1 MKELKESISKS
12 YQDQLSQLNLSLEC
26 KDKELAELS
35 RISAEQKHGI
45 EDLNERL
52 SASMQSCAEAN
63 EIITRSE
70 VYLSNCGLRLNRKI

>member
-1 MKELKESISKS
+1 MKELNESVSKS
-12 YQDQLSQLNLSLEC
+12 FQDKLSQLNQFLES

-52 SASMQSCAEAN
+52 SASMQSCTEAN
-63 EIITRSE
+63 EIIAR
-70 VYLSNCGLRLNRKI
+70 

>member
-1 MKELKESISKS
+1 MKDSVSKP
-12 YQDQLSQLNLSLEC
+12 YQDQLSQLNQSLEC

-63 EIITRSE
+63 EIITR
-70 VYLSNCGLRLNRKI
+70 